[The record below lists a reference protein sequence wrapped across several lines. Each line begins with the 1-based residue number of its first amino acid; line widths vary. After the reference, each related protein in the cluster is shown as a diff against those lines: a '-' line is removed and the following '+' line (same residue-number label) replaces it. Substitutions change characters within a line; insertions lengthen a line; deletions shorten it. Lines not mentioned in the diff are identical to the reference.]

1 MLRLLPDSDAF
12 TLRLALVQELGLEG
26 LCALVFVVLRLHM
39 FVFVNLVAQEINCLC
54 EHADIFII
62 VILN

>member
-39 FVFVNLVAQEINCLC
+39 FVFVNLVAQEINYPHK
-54 EHADIFII
+54 HANVFVL